1 MRFIASPIYRAF
13 PELDVFTDEQCR
25 NYLQRVYGGVPARV
39 AVGLVS
45 LVCGVGVAF
54 AVGWVCVLVAN
65 ANPGRTTIVGVFALA
80 AVTAAFGFGTLI
92 SRDVLLRQ
100 LVRRVLREVGLCP
113 SCDYSAMG
121 LLVSVDF
128 AVTCPECGTG
138 IDLAIYREHC
148 VPGIDGALRF
158 MPPPGMVADQRRFL
172 TAKRRRAVVQTA
184 RRITVVVALIV
195 GLAALPVVA
204 LVALVLAESWSA
216 RSDQAARSTP
226 EALDAALL
234 PEGMQPSGESISVQF
249 GAIAHWQPDEL
260 RAIHAR
266 ALDRFARNIRWGV
279 PSIGSGGRA
288 ETAAKDLDSLQISGT
303 AVTGIAMVA
312 DRIAEG
318 RAAPMRSPAVNTGYG
333 QEWIRSGKEWIR
345 GLAASKLWQ
354 LSKVAMAA
362 AIERRDG
369 PAFARA
375 LEWHLAARRIYASM
389 PPFMFGSSDAAA
401 TVRVTA
407 EALRADGGGELAIAL
422 EAAIR
427 RQSVRPS
434 MEAMKAEIVEWEVD
448 GLAAWFTN
456 PLGVVW
462 LPWSDPPM
470 KLQAESSGIHWVG
483 LYWPQRQAIRAH
495 AGALFQELMA
505 DPSDRN
511 QQKASAAVFALA
523 NAGPITGAPFSGVN
537 GYASTSLDLRGALL
551 ERALATVV
559 AIERFRRSE
568 GRLPNSLDELRPRFV
583 DAVPKDP
590 WRKGPFVYR
599 VLPADPATA
608 WHPGYTLWSVGAN
621 GSDDDGNPVSD
632 VVLVP
637 APPWPE
643 PSAEPSTDSP
653 AAADATRGN

>member
-1 MRFIASPIYRAF
+1 MRIIASPIYRAF

-25 NYLQRVYGGVPARV
+25 NYLQRVYGGVLARV

-92 SRDVLLRQ
+92 SRDVLLRL
-100 LVRRVLREVGLCP
+100 LVRRVLGEVGLCP

-172 TAKRRRAVVQTA
+172 TAKRRRAVAQTA
-184 RRITVVVALIV
+184 RRITVAFALIV
-195 GLAALPVVA
+195 GLAVLPVG
-204 LVALVLAESWSA
+204 ALVLAESWSA

-234 PEGMQPSGESISVQF
+234 PGGVQPSGESISVQL
-249 GAIAHWQPDEL
+249 GAIAFWQPEEL
-260 RAIHAR
+260 RAINAR
-266 ALDRFARNIRWGV
+266 ARDRFERNIRWGV
-279 PSIGSGGRA
+279 PSIGSGGGA
-288 ETAAKDLDSLQISGT
+288 ETAAKDLDSLQIGGT
-303 AVTGIAMVA
+303 AITGIAMVA

-318 RAAPMRSPAVNTGYG
+318 RAAWMQSPAGTTAY
-333 QEWIRSGKEWIR
+333 GKEWIR
-345 GLAASKLWQ
+345 GLAAPKLWQ
-354 LSKVAMAA
+354 LSDVAMAA

-375 LEWHLAARRIYASM
+375 LEWQLAARRIYANM
-389 PPFMFGSSDAAA
+389 PPFVVLEDPRGAAI
-401 TVRVTA
+401 VRVTA

-434 MEAMKAEIVEWEVD
+434 MEVLKAEIVEWEVD
-448 GLAAWFTN
+448 RLAAWFRN

-462 LPWSDPPM
+462 PLWSDPPT
-470 KLQAESSGIHWVG
+470 KWYAENSGIRWVG

-495 AGALFQELMA
+495 AGALFEELMA
-505 DPSDRN
+505 DPSDRD

-523 NAGPITGAPFSGVN
+523 DAGPLMGCPNSGLN
-537 GYASTSLDLRGALL
+537 WPTAFHSTARDLRGALL
-551 ERALATVV
+551 WRALAIVV

-599 VLPADPATA
+599 VLPPDPATA

-621 GSDDDGNPVSD
+621 GSDDDGNPDTD

-643 PSAEPSTDSP
+643 PSAESP
-653 AAADATRGN
+653 AAPDATLGN

>member
-1 MRFIASPIYRAF
+1 MRIIASPIYRAF
-13 PELDVFTDEQCR
+13 PELDGFTDEQCR
-25 NYLQRVYGGVPARV
+25 NYLRQVYGGVLARV

-45 LVCGVGVAF
+45 LVLGVGVAF
-54 AVGWVCVLVAN
+54 AVGWVCVSVAS
-65 ANPGRTTIVGVFALA
+65 ANPGRTSIVGVFALA

-92 SRDVLLRQ
+92 SRDVLLRL

-128 AVTCPECGTG
+128 AVTCPECGNG
-138 IDLAIYREHC
+138 IDLASYREHC

-158 MPPPGMVADQRRFL
+158 MPPPGMLSDQRRFL
-172 TAKRRRAVVQTA
+172 TAKRRRAIVQTA

-195 GLAALPVVA
+195 GLAVLPV
-204 LVALVLAESWSA
+204 VALVLAESWSA
-216 RSDQAARSTP
+216 RADQAARSTP
-226 EALDAALL
+226 EESDALLL
-234 PEGMQPSGESISVQF
+234 PEGMQPSGESISVQL
-249 GAIAHWQPDEL
+249 GAIALWQPEEL
-260 RAIHAR
+260 RAINAR
-266 ALDRFARNIRWGV
+266 ARDRFERNIRWGV
-279 PSIGSGGRA
+279 PSIGSGGGS
-288 ETAAKDLDSLQISGT
+288 ETAAKDLDSLQIGGT
-303 AVTGIAMVA
+303 AVTGIAMIA

-318 RAAPMRSPAVNTGYG
+318 SAAPLRSPAVTTHY
-333 QEWIRSGKEWIR
+333 KEWIR
-345 GLAASKLWQ
+345 GLAAPKLWQ
-354 LSKVAMAA
+354 LADVAMAA

-375 LEWHLAARRIYASM
+375 LEWYLAARRIYANV
-389 PPFMFGSSDAAA
+389 PPFMVLEDPRGAAI
-401 TVRVTA
+401 VRVTA

-434 MEAMKAEIVEWEVD
+434 MEAMKAEIVDWEVD
-448 GLAAWFTN
+448 LLAAWFTN

-462 LPWSDPPM
+462 PLWSDPPT
-470 KLQAESSGIHWVG
+470 KWYAENMGIRWVG

-495 AGALFQELMA
+495 AGALFEELMA

-523 NAGPITGAPFSGVN
+523 AAGPIVGHPYSGIN
-537 GYASTSLDLRGALL
+537 GFHSTARDLRGALL

-599 VLPADPATA
+599 VLPADPAAA

-621 GSDDDGNPVSD
+621 GSDDDGNPDTD

-643 PSAEPSTDSP
+643 ASAESP
-653 AAADATRGN
+653 AAPDATLGN

>member
-25 NYLQRVYGGVPARV
+25 NYLQRVYGGVRARV

-45 LVCGVGVAF
+45 LVCGVGWAL
-54 AVGWVCVLVAN
+54 AVGWVCVLVSN

-80 AVTAAFGFGTLI
+80 AVTAAFGLGTLI
-92 SRDVLLRQ
+92 SRDVLLRL
-100 LVRRVLREVGLCP
+100 LVRRVLGEVGLCP

-128 AVTCPECGTG
+128 AVTCPECGNG
-138 IDLAIYREHC
+138 IDLSSYREHC

-184 RRITVVVALIV
+184 RRITVAFALIV
-195 GLAALPVVA
+195 GLAVLPV
-204 LVALVLAESWSA
+204 VALVLAESWSA

-226 EALDAALL
+226 ERLDAALC
-234 PEGMQPSGESISVQF
+234 PEGMQPSGESISVQL
-249 GAIAHWQPDEL
+249 GAIAHWQAEEL

-266 ALDRFARNIRWGV
+266 ALDRFAGNIRWGV
-279 PSIGSGGRA
+279 PSIGSTGA
-288 ETAAKDLDSLQISGT
+288 TETAAKDLDSLQISGT

-333 QEWIRSGKEWIR
+333 KEWIR
-345 GLAASKLWQ
+345 GLAAPKLWQ
-354 LSKVAMAA
+354 LSDVAMAA

-375 LEWHLAARRIYASM
+375 LEWHLAALRIYASM
-389 PPFMFGSSDAAA
+389 PPFVVGSEHAAA

-407 EALRADGGGELAIAL
+407 EALRADGGGELALAL

-456 PLGVVW
+456 PRGVVW
-462 LPWSDPPM
+462 PPWSDPPM
-470 KLQAESSGIHWVG
+470 KWIAESSGIHWVG

-495 AGALFQELMA
+495 AGALFEELMA

-523 NAGPITGAPFSGVN
+523 NAGPISGAPFSGVN

-621 GSDDDGNPVSD
+621 GSDDDGNPLTD
-632 VVLVP
+632 AVLVP

-643 PSAEPSTDSP
+643 ASAESP
-653 AAADATRGN
+653 AAPDDTLGN

>member
-1 MRFIASPIYRAF
+1 MRIIASPIYRAF
-13 PELDVFTDEQCR
+13 PELDVFTDEQCT

-45 LVCGVGVAF
+45 LVLGVGVAF
-54 AVGWVCVLVAN
+54 AVGWVCVLAFS
-65 ANPGRTTIVGVFALA
+65 ANPGRNSVVGVFALA
-80 AVTAAFGFGTLI
+80 AVTAGFGFGTLI
-92 SRDVLLRQ
+92 SRDVLLRL
-100 LVRRVLREVGLCP
+100 LVRRVLAEVGLCP

-128 AVTCPECGTG
+128 AVTCPECGNG
-138 IDLAIYREHC
+138 INLAIYREHC

-172 TAKRRRAVVQTA
+172 TAKRRRAAARTA
-184 RRITVVVALIV
+184 RRITVAFALIV
-195 GLAALPVVA
+195 GLAVLPV
-204 LVALVLAESWSA
+204 VALVLAESWSA
-216 RSDQAARSTP
+216 RSDQATRSTP

-234 PEGMQPSGESISVQF
+234 PEGVQPSGDSISVQLA
-249 GAIAHWQPDEL
+249 AIAFWQPEEL

-279 PSIGSGGRA
+279 PSIGSGGGS
-288 ETAAKDLDSLQISGT
+288 ETAAKDLDALQISGT
-303 AVTGIAMVA
+303 AVTAIATVA

-318 RAAPMRSPAVNTGYG
+318 RAARMRSSAVTTGDG
-333 QEWIRSGKEWIR
+333 QEGPR
-345 GLAASKLWQ
+345 GLWMIGFASPKLKQ
-354 LSKVAMAA
+354 LSNVALAA

-375 LEWHLAARRIYASM
+375 LEWHLAARRIGGST
-389 PPFMFGSSDAAA
+389 PPFMAGSGDAAA

-407 EALRADGGGELAIAL
+407 EALRADGGGELALAL
-422 EAAIR
+422 KAAIR

-462 LPWSDPPM
+462 LPWSDHSM
-470 KLQAESSGIHWVG
+470 RFEAKNLGIHWVG

-495 AGALFQELMA
+495 AGALFEELMA

-511 QQKASAAVFALA
+511 QQKASAAVIALA
-523 NAGPITGAPFSGVN
+523 DAGPIAGAPFSGIN
-537 GYASTSLDLRGALL
+537 GYSTSLRDLGGALL

-559 AIERFRRSE
+559 AIEQFRRSE
-568 GRLPNSLDELRPRFV
+568 GRLPNSLDELRPRFL

-590 WRKGPFVYR
+590 FRKGPFIYR
-599 VLPADPATA
+599 VLPADPAAA

-621 GSDDDGNPVSD
+621 GSDDNGNPDMD

-637 APPWPE
+637 PPPWPE
-643 PSAEPSTDSP
+643 PSADSS
-653 AAADATRGN
+653 ADPEATFGN

>member
-25 NYLQRVYGGVPARV
+25 DYLQRVYGGVLARV

-45 LVCGVGVAF
+45 LVSGVGWAL
-54 AVGWVCVLVAN
+54 AVGWVCVLVSN

-100 LVRRVLREVGLCP
+100 LVRRVLGEVGLCP

-158 MPPPGMVADQRRFL
+158 MPPPGMVIDQRRFL
-172 TAKRRRAVVQTA
+172 TAKRRRAVAQTA
-184 RRITVVVALIV
+184 RRITVAFALIV
-195 GLAALPVVA
+195 GLVVLPVG
-204 LVALVLAESWSA
+204 ALVLAESWSA

-234 PEGMQPSGESISVQF
+234 PEGVQPSGESIAVQL
-249 GAIAHWQPDEL
+249 GAIAHWQAEEL

-279 PSIGSGGRA
+279 PSIGSGGGA

-303 AVTGIAMVA
+303 AITGIAMVA

-318 RAAPMRSPAVNTGYG
+318 RAAPMRSPAVNTSY
-333 QEWIRSGKEWIR
+333 GKEWIR

-375 LEWHLAARRIYASM
+375 LEWHLAAQRIYASI
-389 PPFMFGSSDAAA
+389 PPFMVGSGHGAA

-456 PLGVVW
+456 PRGVVW
-462 LPWSDPPM
+462 PPWSDPPI
-470 KLQAESSGIHWVG
+470 KWQAESSGIHWVG
-483 LYWPQRQAIRAH
+483 LYWPQRKAIRAH
-495 AGALFQELMA
+495 AGSLFEELMA

-511 QQKASAAVFALA
+511 QQKASAVVFALA
-523 NAGPITGAPFSGVN
+523 DAGPIAGAPFSGIN
-537 GYASTSLDLRGALL
+537 GYHSTSLDLRGALL

-599 VLPADPATA
+599 VLPADPAAA

-621 GSDDDGNPVSD
+621 GSDDDGNPVTD

-643 PSAEPSTDSP
+643 PSAESP
-653 AAADATRGN
+653 AHPDATLGN

>member
-1 MRFIASPIYRAF
+1 MLS
-13 PELDVFTDEQCR
+13 
-25 NYLQRVYGGVPARV
+25 
-39 AVGLVS
+39 
-45 LVCGVGVAF
+45 
-54 AVGWVCVLVAN
+54 
-65 ANPGRTTIVGVFALA
+65 
-80 AVTAAFGFGTLI
+80 
-92 SRDVLLRQ
+92 
-100 LVRRVLREVGLCP
+100 
-113 SCDYSAMG
+113 
-121 LLVSVDF
+121 
-128 AVTCPECGTG
+128 
-138 IDLAIYREHC
+138 DL
-148 VPGIDGALRF
+148 
-158 MPPPGMVADQRRFL
+158 
-172 TAKRRRAVVQTA
+172 
-184 RRITVVVALIV
+184 
-195 GLAALPVVA
+195 
-204 LVALVLAESWSA
+204 
-216 RSDQAARSTP
+216 
-226 EALDAALL
+226 
-234 PEGMQPSGESISVQF
+234 GMQPSGESISVQF

-318 RAAPMRSPAVNTGYG
+318 RAAPMRSPAVNAGYG
-333 QEWIRSGKEWIR
+333 QEWIRYGKEWIR

-375 LEWHLAARRIYASM
+375 LEWHLAARRVYASM

-495 AGALFQELMA
+495 AGALFEELMA

-590 WRKGPFVYR
+590 WRRGPFVYR

-621 GSDDDGNPVSD
+621 GSDDDGNPVTD

-643 PSAEPSTDSP
+643 PSAESP
-653 AAADATRGN
+653 AAPDATLGN

>member
-13 PELDVFTDEQCR
+13 PELDGFTDEQCR
-25 NYLQRVYGGVPARV
+25 NYLQRVYGGVLARV

-65 ANPGRTTIVGVFALA
+65 ANPGRTSIVGVFALA
-80 AVTAAFGFGTLI
+80 AVIAAFGFGTLI
-92 SRDVLLRQ
+92 SRDVLLRL
-100 LVRRVLREVGLCP
+100 LVRRVLGEVGLCP

-128 AVTCPECGTG
+128 AVTCPECGND
-138 IDLAIYREHC
+138 IDLASYREHC

-184 RRITVVVALIV
+184 RRITVAFALIV
-195 GLAALPVVA
+195 GLAVLLVVP
-204 LVALVLAESWSA
+204 LVLAESWSA

-226 EALDAALL
+226 ERLDAALC
-234 PEGMQPSGESISVQF
+234 PEGMRPSGESIAVQL
-249 GAIAHWQPDEL
+249 GAIALWQPEEL
-260 RAIHAR
+260 RAINAR
-266 ALDRFARNIRWGV
+266 ARDRFERNIRWGV
-279 PSIGSGGRA
+279 PYIGSGGGA
-288 ETAAKDLDSLQISGT
+288 ETAAKDLDSLQIGGT
-303 AVTGIAMVA
+303 AITGIAMVA

-318 RAAPMRSPAVNTGYG
+318 RAAPMRSPAVTTAY
-333 QEWIRSGKEWIR
+333 GKEWIR
-345 GLAASKLWQ
+345 GLAAPKLWQ
-354 LSKVAMAA
+354 LSDVAMAA
-362 AIERRDG
+362 AIECRDG

-495 AGALFQELMA
+495 AGALFEELMA

-621 GSDDDGNPVSD
+621 GSDDDGNPDTD

>member
-13 PELDVFTDEQCR
+13 PELDGFTDEQCR

-45 LVCGVGVAF
+45 LVLGVGVAF
-54 AVGWVCVLVAN
+54 AVGWVCVSVAN
-65 ANPGRTTIVGVFALA
+65 ANPGRTSIVGVFALA
-80 AVTAAFGFGTLI
+80 AVIAAFGFGTLI
-92 SRDVLLRQ
+92 SRDVLLRL
-100 LVRRVLREVGLCP
+100 LVRRVLGEVGLCP

-128 AVTCPECGTG
+128 AVTCPECGNG
-138 IDLAIYREHC
+138 IDLSSYREHC

-184 RRITVVVALIV
+184 RRITVAFALIV
-195 GLAALPVVA
+195 GLAALPV
-204 LVALVLAESWSA
+204 VALVLAESWSA

-234 PEGMQPSGESISVQF
+234 PEGMQPSGESISVQL
-249 GAIAHWQPDEL
+249 GAIALWQPEEL
-260 RAIHAR
+260 RAINAR
-266 ALDRFARNIRWGV
+266 ARDRFERNIRWGV
-279 PSIGSGGRA
+279 PSIGSGGGA
-288 ETAAKDLDSLQISGT
+288 ETAAKDLDSLQIGGT
-303 AVTGIAMVA
+303 AITGIAMVA

-333 QEWIRSGKEWIR
+333 KEWIR
-345 GLAASKLWQ
+345 GLAAPKLWQ
-354 LSKVAMAA
+354 LSDVAMAA
-362 AIERRDG
+362 AIECRDG

-375 LEWHLAARRIYASM
+375 LEWHLAARRVYANM
-389 PPFMFGSSDAAA
+389 PPFVVLEDPRGAAI
-401 TVRVTA
+401 VRVTA

-434 MEAMKAEIVEWEVD
+434 MEVLKAEIVEWEVD
-448 GLAAWFTN
+448 CLAAWFRN

-462 LPWSDPPM
+462 PLWSDPPT
-470 KLQAESSGIHWVG
+470 KWYAENSGIRWVG

-495 AGALFQELMA
+495 AGALFEELMA
-505 DPSDRN
+505 DPSDRD

-523 NAGPITGAPFSGVN
+523 DAGPLMGDPHSGLN
-537 GYASTSLDLRGALL
+537 AFHSTARDLRGALL

-559 AIERFRRSE
+559 AIERFRRSA

-621 GSDDDGNPVSD
+621 GSDDDGNPDTD

>member
-13 PELDVFTDEQCR
+13 PELDGFTDEQCR

-45 LVCGVGVAF
+45 LVLGVGVAF
-54 AVGWVCVLVAN
+54 AVGWVFVLVAN

-92 SRDVLLRQ
+92 SRDVLLRL
-100 LVRRVLREVGLCP
+100 LVRRVLGEVGLCP

-128 AVTCPECGTG
+128 AVTCPECGNG
-138 IDLAIYREHC
+138 IDLASYREHC

-184 RRITVVVALIV
+184 RRITVAFALIV

-279 PSIGSGGRA
+279 PSIGSGARA

-333 QEWIRSGKEWIR
+333 KEWPRGLWIR
-345 GLAASKLWQ
+345 GLAAPKLQ
-354 LSKVAMAA
+354 QFSKVAMAA

-375 LEWHLAARRIYASM
+375 LEWHLAALRIYASM
-389 PPFMFGSSDAAA
+389 PPFMVGSGDAAA

-448 GLAAWFTN
+448 WLAAWFTN

-462 LPWSDPPM
+462 PPWSDPPM
-470 KLQAESSGIHWVG
+470 KWQAESSGIHWVG

-495 AGALFQELMA
+495 AGALFEELMA

-551 ERALATVV
+551 ARALATVV

-599 VLPADPATA
+599 VLPADPAAA

-621 GSDDDGNPVSD
+621 GSDDDGNPATD
-632 VVLVP
+632 VVFVP

>member
-1 MRFIASPIYRAF
+1 MRIIASPIYRAF

-25 NYLQRVYGGVPARV
+25 SYLQRVYGGVLARV

-54 AVGWVCVLVAN
+54 AVGWVFVLVAN
-65 ANPGRTTIVGVFALA
+65 ANLGWTFIVEVFILA

-92 SRDVLLRQ
+92 SRDVLLRL
-100 LVRRVLREVGLCP
+100 LVRRVLGEVGLCP

-172 TAKRRRAVVQTA
+172 TAKRRRTVVQTA

-195 GLAALPVVA
+195 GLAVLPVG
-204 LVALVLAESWSA
+204 ALVLAESWSA

-226 EALDAALL
+226 ERLDATLC
-234 PEGMQPSGESISVQF
+234 PEGMQPSGESISVQL
-249 GAIAHWQPDEL
+249 GAIAHWQPEEL
-260 RAIHAR
+260 GAIHAR
-266 ALDRFARNIRWGV
+266 AVDRFARNIRWGV
-279 PSIGSGGRA
+279 PSIGSGGGS

-318 RAAPMRSPAVNTGYG
+318 RAAPMRSPAIKTGY
-333 QEWIRSGKEWIR
+333 GKEWIR
-345 GLAASKLWQ
+345 GLAASHLWQ
-354 LSKVAMAA
+354 LADFAMAA

-375 LEWHLAARRIYASM
+375 LEWHLSARRIYASM
-389 PPFMFGSSDAAA
+389 PPFMVMSGDAAA

-434 MEAMKAEIVEWEVD
+434 MEAMKAEIVEWDVD

-462 LPWSDPPM
+462 PSWSDPPI
-470 KLQAESSGIHWVG
+470 KWQAESSGIHWVG

-495 AGALFQELMA
+495 AGALFEELMA

-523 NAGPITGAPFSGVN
+523 DAGPIAGAPFSGIN
-537 GYASTSLDLRGALL
+537 GYRSTSLELRGALL

-590 WRKGPFVYR
+590 FRKGPFVYR
-599 VLPADPATA
+599 VLPPDPATA

-621 GSDDDGNPVSD
+621 GSDDDGNPVTD

>member
-1 MRFIASPIYRAF
+1 MRIIASPIYRAF

-45 LVCGVGVAF
+45 LVCGVGWAGS
-54 AVGWVCVLVAN
+54 VGLVCVSVSR
-65 ANPGRTTIVGVFALA
+65 ANPGWTTIVGVFALA

-92 SRDVLLRQ
+92 SRDVLLRL
-100 LVRRVLREVGLCP
+100 LVRRVLGEVGLCP

-128 AVTCPECGTG
+128 AVTCPECGNG
-138 IDLAIYREHC
+138 IDLASYREHC

-195 GLAALPVVA
+195 GLAVLPV
-204 LVALVLAESWSA
+204 VALVLAESWSA

-226 EALDAALL
+226 ERLDAALC
-234 PEGMQPSGESISVQF
+234 PEGMQPSGESISVQL
-249 GAIAHWQPDEL
+249 GAIAHWQAEEL

-279 PSIGSGGRA
+279 PSIGSGGGS

-312 DRIAEG
+312 DQIAEG
-318 RAAPMRSPAVNTGYG
+318 RAAPMRSPAIKTGY
-333 QEWIRSGKEWIR
+333 GKEWIR
-345 GLAASKLWQ
+345 GLAAPKLWQ
-354 LSKVAMAA
+354 LSDVAMAA

-375 LEWHLAARRIYASM
+375 LEWHLAALRIYAST
-389 PPFMFGSSDAAA
+389 PPFVVLEDPRGAAI
-401 TVRVTA
+401 VRVTA

-434 MEAMKAEIVEWEVD
+434 MEVLKAEIVEWEVD
-448 GLAAWFTN
+448 CLAAWFRN

-462 LPWSDPPM
+462 PLWSDPPT
-470 KLQAESSGIHWVG
+470 KWYAENSGIRWVG

-495 AGALFQELMA
+495 AGALFEELMA
-505 DPSDRN
+505 DPSDRD

-523 NAGPITGAPFSGVN
+523 DAGPLMGDPHSGLN
-537 GYASTSLDLRGALL
+537 AFHSTARDLRGALL
-551 ERALATVV
+551 QRGLATVV

-568 GRLPNSLDELRPRFV
+568 GRLPNSLDGLRPRFV
-583 DAVPKDP
+583 DEVPKDP
-590 WRKGPFVYR
+590 FRKGSFVYR
-599 VLPADPATA
+599 VLPPDPAAA

-621 GSDDDGNPVSD
+621 GSDDDGNPVTD
-632 VVLVP
+632 VVFVP

-643 PSAEPSTDSP
+643 PSADSP
-653 AAADATRGN
+653 AAPDATLGN